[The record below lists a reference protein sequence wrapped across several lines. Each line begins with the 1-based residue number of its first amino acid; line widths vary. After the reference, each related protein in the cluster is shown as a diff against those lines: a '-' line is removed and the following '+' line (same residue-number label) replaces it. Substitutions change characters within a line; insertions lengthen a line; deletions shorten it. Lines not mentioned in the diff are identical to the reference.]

1 VTHCQVCGAQNAELS
16 DVCQRCGATF
26 GASPTLS
33 ISPDESAQSGRHIT
47 VDPASAHNPSPSFNF
62 APGSMVGD
70 RYRVVSLLGRG
81 GMGEVYGADDLKLGQ
96 RVALKFLPVDRGK
109 NTSWRDQFHAE
120 VRMARQ
126 VSHPNVCRVYDVG
139 ESDGRL
145 FLSME
150 FVDGED
156 LASLLRRIGR
166 LPDDKA
172 VEIAQ
177 QLCAGLAAA
186 HRSGVLHRDLKPT
199 NVMIDG
205 KGRAR
210 ITDFGLAIATSEAD
224 RQTGPAGTPGYFAPE
239 LLDGAAPSIQSDL
252 YTLGLVLYELFTGKK
267 AFDASSLAE
276 FHRKQTETN
285 PTPPSS
291 VVKNFDPVVE
301 RAILHCVDRD
311 PAQRPRSALSVAA
324 SLPGG
329 DPLASALA
337 AGETPSPEMVA
348 AAGPQGSLRPAVA
361 WACLVGA
368 LILIFATSVFL
379 APRNM
384 DWGLAP
390 MNKPPEVLADR
401 AQDLAQKLGYSGAV
415 DRAFWVASDKDYLR
429 YAAHNSLSK
438 DWKRTPAGHAWPSPV
453 SFWYRQ
459 SPTWMMPGAQS
470 PNGPPRVT
478 VSNPSYETS
487 GMVALRLD
495 MQGNLLFL
503 RCVPPQVETGERSRD
518 LDWGLL
524 FAEAGLDKTQF
535 VPTSPKWAPPDSF
548 DVRADWEGHLPDRPD
563 LLLHVTAAA
572 YHGVPVYFQ
581 LIAPWDQ
588 PWRGDPSSQSR
599 MPAASDIFTMAWP
612 VLMAGYLLV
621 AGFFARRNVRRGRGD
636 AKGALRLASFAIL
649 ANCVYGFFV
658 YHYVPQAE
666 YISVQFILLGAPLL
680 FALLA
685 WLGYM
690 AVEPYARQSWPKLMV
705 SWQRL
710 LNGRLRDPLVG
721 RDVLLGIVAGSA
733 MGTIFLGVGALSHN
747 SAASPVDGYFGQGIL
762 PSIGHCFLLLF
773 AASFYALFYFA
784 LLSVMT
790 GLFRRPRLGLV
801 AIALIMLLLNA
812 QTTILGFT
820 LTVLFVLVFLAVLVG
835 IGLVAAASFFFIML
849 TLGTSPPLILDQ
861 WYAGRAMIALLA
873 PLTLLFWGF
882 YVSLGSQSVFG
893 SALKEQ

>member
-1 VTHCQVCGAQNAELS
+1 M
-16 DVCQRCGATF
+16 
-26 GASPTLS
+26 S
-33 ISPDESAQSGRHIT
+33 ISPDELAEDDRRTAVGPVSPQKRS
-47 VDPASAHNPSPSFNF
+47 PAVNF
-62 APGSMVGD
+62 APGSMVAD

-96 RVALKFLPVDRGK
+96 RVALKFLPTDRGK
-109 NTSWRDQFHAE
+109 STSWRDQFYAE

-172 VEIAQ
+172 VEVAQ

-186 HRSGVLHRDLKPT
+186 HRSGVLHRDLKPS

-210 ITDFGLAIATSEAD
+210 ITDFGLAIAASEAD
-224 RQTGPAGTPGYFAPE
+224 QQTSPAGTPGYLAPE
-239 LLDGAAPSIQSDL
+239 LLAGAAPSIQSDL
-252 YTLGLVLYELFTGKK
+252 YALGLVLYELFTGKK

-276 FHRKQTETN
+276 FHRKQSETN

-291 VVKNFDPVVE
+291 VVKNFDPLVE
-301 RAILHCVDRD
+301 RAILRCLDRD
-311 PAQRPRSALSVAA
+311 ASQRPRSALSVAA

-337 AGETPSPEMVA
+337 AGETLSPEMVA
-348 AAGPQGSLRPAVA
+348 AAGPQGSLRKPVA
-361 WACLVGA
+361 WACLVVA
-368 LILIFATSVFL
+368 LILILGTSTLL

-390 MNKPPEVLADR
+390 MNKSPEVLADR
-401 AQDLAQKLGYSGAV
+401 AQDLAQKLGYSVAL
-415 DRAFWVASDKDYLR
+415 DRASWVASDKDYLR
-429 YAAHNSLSK
+429 YATHNSSRK

-459 SPTWMMPGAQS
+459 SPRWMTPGAQS

-478 VSNPSYETS
+478 QWNPPYETS

-503 RCVPPQVETGERSRD
+503 RGVPPQVETGGPRPD
-518 LDWGLL
+518 LNWGLL
-524 FAEAGLDKTQF
+524 FAEAGLDKTSF
-535 VPTSPKWAPPDSF
+535 VPASPKWVPPDPF

-581 LIAPWDQ
+581 LIAPWDE

-599 MPAASDIFTMAWP
+599 MPASSDIFTMAWP
-612 VLMAGYLLV
+612 MLMVGYLLV
-621 AGFFARRNVRRGRGD
+621 AGYFARRNVRRGRGD
-636 AKGALRLASFAIL
+636 AKGAFRLASFAIL
-649 ANCVYGFFV
+649 ANCVYGLFV

-690 AVEPYARQSWPKLMV
+690 ALEPYARHSWPRLMI

-710 LNGRLRDPLVG
+710 LNGRFRDPLVG
-721 RDVLLGIVAGSA
+721 RDALLGIVAGSA
-733 MGTIFLGVGALSHN
+733 MGAIFLGVGALSSN
-747 SAASPVDGYFGQGIL
+747 SVASPVDGYFGQGLL

-790 GLFRRPRLGLV
+790 GLLRRPRFGLV
-801 AIALIMLLLNA
+801 AFALIMLLLNA
-812 QTTILGFT
+812 QTTALDFA
-820 LTVLFVLVFLAVLVG
+820 LAVLFVVVFLAVMVRV
-835 IGLVAAASFFFIML
+835 GLVAAAAFFFILL
-849 TLGTSPPLILDQ
+849 TLSTSPPLILDQ
-861 WYAGRAMIALLA
+861 WYAGRAVIALLL

-882 YVSLGSQSVFG
+882 YVSLGSQPVFG
-893 SALKEQ
+893 SALNEE